1 MSSTPCSHGSQT
13 RSNGIESPH
22 RGSIMRVLL
31 VQPTTPSTAIAG
43 DDWFVFEPLALE
55 YLAAGVAQHADVRI
69 LDLRLDGGL
78 AEALEEFA
86 PHVVGITAYTVHVNT
101 AIRLFEVV
109 KQWNPAALTIVGGH
123 HATVAPDDFKSPHI
137 DLIVVGE
144 GVHPLREI
152 VRRAA
157 SGSGFDDIPGVAVAG
172 SNRFTPLDDA
182 VAADLDSLPEP
193 ARNMTTA
200 YRSRYYCD
208 WLKPLAS
215 IRTSKG
221 CPYRCK
227 FCSLWKL
234 TCGKY
239 LKRAPQRV
247 VEELGS
253 IQEESVFFADDESL
267 IDAQRMKTLANL
279 IAEVGIQKRYF
290 LYGRSDTI
298 ARNPD
303 LLEAWRKVG
312 LVRVFVGMEFFRDED
327 LEFVGKKST
336 ISDNA
341 AAVEILH
348 DLEID
353 IYASFVLRPE
363 FEKRDFREL
372 RRYCRS
378 LRLDYPSFAVLT
390 PLPGTDLYD
399 EVKDD
404 LITHNYDYFDFIHT
418 LLPTKSTM
426 KSFYKSYA
434 WLINTVL
441 PPGRKISFLRRF
453 PAREIGPVL
462 ARSVRIQRRVKNA
475 WKDYEAV

>member
-1 MSSTPCSHGSQT
+1 MK
-13 RSNGIESPH
+13 
-22 RGSIMRVLL
+22 VLL

-55 YLAAGVAQHADVRI
+55 YLAAGITQEADVRI
-69 LDLRLDGGL
+69 LDLRLDGDL
-78 AEALEEFA
+78 KSALEGFA
-86 PHVVGITAYTVHVNT
+86 PNVVGITAYTVHVNT
-101 AIRLFEVV
+101 VTRLFEVV
-109 KQWNPAALTIVGGH
+109 KQWNPAALTVVGGH

-152 VRRAA
+152 LRRAA
-157 SGSGFDDIPGVAVAG
+157 SGSRFDDIPGVAMPD
-172 SNRFTPLDDA
+172 SDCFTPLDDA
-182 VAADLDSLPEP
+182 TAADLDGLPEP
-193 ARNMTTA
+193 ARSLTTT
-200 YRSRYYCD
+200 YRSRYFCD

-239 LKRAPQRV
+239 LKRTPQMV
-247 VEELGS
+247 VNELGS
-253 IQEESVFFADDESL
+253 IEEESVFFADDESL
-267 IDAQRMKTLANL
+267 IDAQRMKALASL
-279 IAEVGIQKRYF
+279 ISEAGIQKQYF

-303 LLEAWRKVG
+303 LLEAWRKIG
-312 LVRVFVGMEFFRDED
+312 LVRVFVGMEFFRNED
-327 LEFVGKKST
+327 LDYVGKKST
-336 ISDNA
+336 VNDNDS
-341 AAVEILH
+341 AVKILH
-348 DLEID
+348 DLGID

-399 EVKDD
+399 EVKEE

-418 LLPTKSTM
+418 LLPTRSTM

-441 PPGRKISFLRRF
+441 PPRQKISFLRKF
-453 PAREIGPVL
+453 PVREIGPIL
-462 ARSVRIQRRVKNA
+462 GRSIRIQRRIKNA
-475 WKDYEAV
+475 WKDYDAD